1 MDIYSK
7 LTIGKQMKYLSLLM
21 TLMVLMTSLSYAQ
34 SGAELEENSE
44 GVYELSLYKSG
55 VIEVDVPIRRIS
67 IANPGIVDLLILKN
81 NQLYAVGKAL
91 GSTNVVLW
99 AGNEQI
105 YKSFDIEVTHDLST
119 LKNKLHELLPEEGIR
134 VHSAQERIILS
145 GNVKNLSSVDAA
157 MKVAAGFLPDC
168 IAPVS
173 NVVDSTPD
181 TQGTISRVNVAGN
194 NKEKCKQGT
203 VVNLMSVSG
212 SQQVMLEV
220 KVAEIART
228 LLRSLDTDFNIINAG
243 DGTSAGAVSGG
254 AILPNIGDNV
264 LDGSISGPG
273 QPQLIPLLPG
283 ISDTGVFL
291 SHLGGDTFF
300 EAVLDAS
307 RQNGLAK
314 VLAEPTVTT
323 LTGQQATFIS
333 GGEFPVPVPG
343 GDNDVTV
350 EFKEF
355 GVGVKFLPTVLNS
368 EHINLKMNIEVS
380 ELSNNN
386 IFVLGVENS
395 ESAFFIPSL
404 TKRGASSTV
413 ELRNG
418 QTIGIAG
425 LISDNLRES
434 IDKMPGLGDVPI
446 LGNLFRSQQFIS
458 GQTELVIFVTPHLA
472 KPINRNDIRLPT
484 DKFVP
489 PSDYEFYI
497 LGRLDGREAAPES
510 ELSTAVMMQSDDEDV
525 KLFGHKF

>member
-1 MDIYSK
+1 MDIYLNLRK
-7 LTIGKQMKYLSLLM
+7 GVKYIPLLM
-21 TLMVLMTSLSYAQ
+21 SLFVLMTSTTYAQ
-34 SGAELEENSE
+34 NGAELEENSE
-44 GVYELSLYKSG
+44 GVYKLSLYKSG
-55 VIEVDVPIRRIS
+55 IIEVDVPIRTIS
-67 IANPGIVDLLILKN
+67 IANPGIVDLLILKS

-99 AGNEQI
+99 SSTDEI

-119 LKNKLHELLPEEGIR
+119 LKNKLHELLPGEGVK

-157 MKVAAGFLPDC
+157 IEIAAGFLPDC
-168 IAPVS
+168 IDPVS

-181 TQGTISRVNVAGN
+181 TKGATSRVNVGGN
-194 NKEKCKQGT
+194 SKTKCKKGS

-228 LLRSLDTDFNIINAG
+228 LLRSMDADFNIIRAG
-243 DGTSAGAVSGG
+243 DTSGGLVSGG
-254 AILPNIGDNV
+254 AIFPNSGGN
-264 LDGSISGPG
+264 LLNGSIAGPG
-273 QPQLIPLLPG
+273 QPQFTPLIPG
-283 ISDTGVFL
+283 ISDTGAFL

-300 EAVLDAS
+300 EVVLEAS

-350 EFKEF
+350 TFKEF

-368 EHINLKMNIEVS
+368 DHINLKMNIEVS
-380 ELSNNN
+380 ELANNN
-386 IFVLGVENS
+386 AFALGVENS
-395 ESAFFIPSL
+395 DAVFFIPAL

-434 IDKMPGLGDVPI
+434 IDKLPGIGDLPI

-472 KPINRNDIRLPT
+472 KPINRNEIRLPT

-489 PSDYEFYI
+489 PNDYEFYI
-497 LGRLDGREAAPES
+497 LGRLDGREPAPES